1 MDTEHLIGQK
11 IDSYRIVKHIA
22 RGGMADVY
30 LAEDIV
36 LKRNAALKILLDTL
50 ALDAQF
56 VQRFRREAQIVAQ
69 LTHPNIVQV
78 FSVGV
83 LPQGAPYI
91 AMQFIDGGSLRD
103 KLRQLATRGKL
114 LTTEQTLNIVRQ
126 VALALG
132 VAHKANVVH
141 RDMKPG
147 NVLVRPD
154 GTPVLVDLGIA
165 VVSGGPKLTQTG
177 SLIGT
182 PHYMSP
188 EQVRGKPLDGRSD
201 IYSLGIILY
210 EMLAGLRPFE
220 ADESIAVL
228 HQQVYEEPVPL
239 HNYRPDLSQVTL
251 DIVKT
256 CLQKEPSQRYQDT
269 DALIAAIDQALRSE
283 GAIGPNPQVTEVLT
297 YLPDSSLISR
307 QKVVQT
313 PAADAAAISTPEVAA
328 PLESKPPQRRI
339 PIWPIATLFV
349 LAAVIIALF
358 MFQPF
363 KTLTPTPTV
372 RVRNT
377 RPAEIE
383 EGDAATD
390 VVTEVAEADA
400 TLALEPEEAAASL
413 SSVPAV
419 ATDTAVPTDTLIP
432 TSAPI
437 PTATATPTPV
447 PLPQS
452 TTWELTRSSNN
463 RPLNITQ
470 IGNGPKQLVFVG
482 GIHGNEPT
490 TQELVTQMMRHFQE
504 NLALVPP
511 GVTLYFLPNLNP
523 DGLVADD
530 RYTPGGVD
538 LNRNWDTPTW
548 VKDSPEPGGIK
559 QNSGGTT
566 PFSEPET
573 AALRNFLLELLNNSQ
588 TESVSLIIYHHHA
601 GAPSWGN
608 VQPGYV
614 AYGSPVSPS
623 VELAQALSAS
633 SGYAYFPY
641 WDGAY
646 TPTGEAIQWSAM
658 QGIAAV
664 DIELSRDESLH
675 SVPAFQTQTVLQ
687 TAIQSVIGL
696 ME

>member
-36 LKRNAALKILLDTL
+36 LKRNTALKILLDTL

-56 VQRFRREAQIVAQ
+56 VKRFRREAQTVAQ
-69 LTHPNIVQV
+69 LTHPNIVQI

-103 KLRQLATRGKL
+103 KLRQLASRGKL
-114 LTTEQTLNIVRQ
+114 LTTEQTLNIIRQ

-132 VAHKANVVH
+132 VAHKAKVVH
-141 RDMKPG
+141 RDIKPG

-165 VVSGGPKLTQTG
+165 VVGGGPKLTQTG

-188 EQVRGKPLDGRSD
+188 EQVRGKKLDGRSD

-210 EMLAGLRPFE
+210 EMLAGLQPFE

-239 HNYRPDLSQVTL
+239 HNYRPDLSQKTL

-256 CLQKEPSQRYQDT
+256 CLQKEPNNRYQDI
-269 DALIAAIDQALRSE
+269 DSLIAAIDQALRTE

-297 YLPDSSLISR
+297 SLTDSALISR
-307 QKVVQT
+307 QKLVQT
-313 PAADAAAISTPEVAA
+313 PDVASLAASPAAVFPPPKA
-328 PLESKPPQRRI
+328 KPPRRKI
-339 PIWPIATLFV
+339 PFWPIVTLFV
-349 LAAVIIALF
+349 LAAIFVALF

-363 KTLTPTPTV
+363 KILDPTPTV

-377 RPAEIE
+377 RPEEIAEE
-383 EGDAATD
+383 DTASD
-390 VVTEVAEADA
+390 SVTEVTQADG
-400 TLALEPEEAAASL
+400 TVTPPPDEPETAALAS
-413 SSVPAV
+413 SGQAAPA
-419 ATDTAVPTDTLIP
+419 DTAVPSQT
-432 TSAPI
+432 PI
-437 PTATATPTPV
+437 PTDIPIPTPTPV
-447 PLPQS
+447 PLARIA
-452 TTWELTRSSNN
+452 TWELTHSSNN

-470 IGNGPKQLVFVG
+470 IGNGPRQLVFVG

-490 TQELVTQMMRHFQE
+490 TQELITHMMRHFQD

-511 GVTLYFLPNLNP
+511 DVTLYFLPNLNP

-530 RYTPGGVD
+530 RYTPSGVD

-559 QNSGGTT
+559 QNSGGIT

-573 AALRNFLLELLNNSQ
+573 AALSNFLLSLLNNSQ
-588 TESVSLIIYHHHA
+588 TKSVSVIIYHHHA

-608 VQPGYV
+608 VQPGYIQ
-614 AYGSPVSPS
+614 YGSPVSPS
-623 VELAQALSAS
+623 IELAQALSAS

-641 WDGAY
+641 WDGVY
-646 TPTGEAIQWSAM
+646 TPTGEAIQWSAI

-675 SVPAFQTQTVLQ
+675 SVPAFQTMTILQ
-687 TAIQSVIGL
+687 TAIQSVIWL
-696 ME
+696 MEQ

>member
-36 LKRNAALKILLDTL
+36 LKRNTALKILLDTL

-69 LTHPNIVQV
+69 LSHPNIVQV

-103 KLRQLATRGKL
+103 KLRQLASRGKL

-165 VVSGGPKLTQTG
+165 IVGGGPKLTQTG

-182 PHYMSP
+182 PNYMSP

-201 IYSLGIILY
+201 LYSLGIILY

-239 HNYRPDLSQVTL
+239 HHYRPDLSQVTL

-256 CLQKEPSQRYQDT
+256 CLQKEPDHRYQDT
-269 DALIAAIDQALRSE
+269 DALIVAIDQALRAE
-283 GAIGPNPQVTEVLT
+283 GAIGPNPHVTEVLT
-297 YLPDSSLISR
+297 SLPDSALISR

-313 PAADAAAISTPEVAA
+313 PDVESRAASPAAVSAPPEA
-328 PLESKPPQRRI
+328 KPPRRKI
-339 PIWPIATLFV
+339 PIWAVATLFI
-349 LAAVIIALF
+349 LTAVVVALF
-358 MFQPF
+358 VFQPF
-363 KTLTPTPTV
+363 NPPVATPTV
-372 RVRNT
+372 RVSNNQ
-377 RPAEIE
+377 PSENDE
-383 EGDAATD
+383 DA
-390 VVTEVAEADA
+390 TEVDTVSDSAGAEA
-400 TLALEPEEAAASL
+400 TLPVEPADLAASA
-413 SSVPAV
+413 STEQDTPI
-419 ATDTAVPTDTLIP
+419 DTAVPTTP
-432 TSAPI
+432 PI
-437 PTATATPTPV
+437 PTATATPSPI

-452 TTWELTRSSNN
+452 TTWELGRSSNN

-470 IGNGPKQLVFVG
+470 IGDGPKHLLFIG
-482 GIHGNEPT
+482 GIHGNEPMT
-490 TQELVTQMMRHFQE
+490 NDLVTQMMRHFQE

-511 GVTLYFLPNLNP
+511 DVSLYFLPTLNP

-573 AALRNFLLELLNNSQ
+573 AALSNFLLGLLNNAQ
-588 TESVSLIIYHHHA
+588 TESVIVILYHHHA

-608 VQPGYV
+608 VQPGYIQ
-614 AYGSPVSPS
+614 YGSPVSPS
-623 VELAQALSAS
+623 VELAQTLSAS

-646 TPTGEAIQWSAM
+646 TPTGEAIQWSAI

-675 SVPAFQTQTVLQ
+675 SVPAFQTLTVLQ

-696 ME
+696 MEQ